1 LVVEDE
7 GVRSMV
13 VVGRVVLALF
23 AGFAGLVG
31 LATAARP
38 EPVPCRDT
46 VVIVVE
52 ASAMC
57 VAPNAD
63 TRLVLTGA
71 VAAGAIA
78 WLGSGHLQR
87 RFLRF

>member
-7 GVRSMV
+7 GVRSV
-13 VVGRVVLALF
+13 VVASRVILVLF
-23 AGFAGLVG
+23 AGFAGIVG
-31 LATAARP
+31 VATAARP
-38 EPVPCRDT
+38 EPVACRDT
-46 VVIVVE
+46 VVVVVDP
-52 ASAMC
+52 SAMC
-57 VAPNAD
+57 VARNAD

-78 WLGSGHLQR
+78 WLGSGQLQR